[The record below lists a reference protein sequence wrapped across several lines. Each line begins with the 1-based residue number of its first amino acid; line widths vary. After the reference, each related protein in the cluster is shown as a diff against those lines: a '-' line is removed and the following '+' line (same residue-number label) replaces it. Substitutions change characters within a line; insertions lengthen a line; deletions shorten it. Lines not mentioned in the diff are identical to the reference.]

1 MIILQ
6 CNAECTSSLTSD
18 ARKDNW
24 KQTLKRLVHAFPI
37 RLFNKALISRWQ
49 AKDGRLCIWAKR
61 CAKDRRKGGTEQRLV
76 LQRKIVPPRFCYGE
90 KSQCL
95 TRQLH
100 GMSAI
105 RTKFDEFCLID
116 PRYKDKVSPN
126 GEDEVS
132 EHCLL
137 FDLTASIVPLHG
149 TVQTELDS
157 LASKKGRKRERER
170 VLC

>member
-1 MIILQ
+1 M
-6 CNAECTSSLTSD
+6 
-18 ARKDNW
+18 
-24 KQTLKRLVHAFPI
+24 
-37 RLFNKALISRWQ
+37 
-49 AKDGRLCIWAKR
+49 
-61 CAKDRRKGGTEQRLV
+61 
-76 LQRKIVPPRFCYGE
+76 QRKIVPPRFCYGE

-100 GMSAI
+100 GMSTI

-116 PRYKDKVSPN
+116 RRYKDKVSPN

-157 LASKKGRKRERER
+157 LASKRWRKKERERER
-170 VLC
+170 EHELFVKTTPDSVCNSDKAKLIKLP